1 MTPATTPAR
10 TGSTTDAS
18 TIATDTT
25 LHDRGAVD
33 ETAVDGDTG
42 DGGGDAPV
50 QRSEEI
56 IRIRSIDPTEVIVQV
71 GSAVSAMSIT
81 FLLMERL
88 TPMSGA
94 LGFVVMSYVI
104 FVLVSWWAM
113 RELRGSVRAKDLV
126 ARTLVWTGGLMA
138 FVPLLLVV
146 MYVIGKGYHALR
158 VQFFT
163 EDQRFVGAL
172 SEATEGGGAHAI
184 VGTLQQVGI
193 ATLISVPLGITT
205 AVYLNEVKGRF
216 ARPLRMAVDA
226 MSAVPSIVAGLFI
239 YAAWILALG
248 NQQSGFAG
256 SLALAVLFLPTV
268 TRTAEVVLRL
278 VPGGLREASL
288 ALGGTEWRTTLHVVL
303 PTSRTGLV
311 TAVILGIA
319 RVIGETA
326 PLILTIGGAFVMN
339 WNPMSGK
346 QDALPYFVFRLIRF
360 PQEAQIQRAW
370 TGALV
375 LLVLVLVL
383 FLIARAI
390 GGRGPDHIS
399 RSKRRRLR
407 RKGLA

>member
-1 MTPATTPAR
+1 MTALIEETTTAEATRP
-10 TGSTTDAS
+10 
-18 TIATDTT
+18 
-25 LHDRGAVD
+25 VD
-33 ETAVDGDTG
+33 ERRIVVRSVD
-42 DGGGDAPV
+42 PV
-50 QRSEEI
+50 
-56 IRIRSIDPTEVIVQV
+56 DVLVQI
-71 GSAVSAMSIT
+71 GCAVSGLAIA
-81 FLLMERL
+81 FIVMERL
-88 TPMSGA
+88 TLLSGA
-94 LGFVVMSYVI
+94 LGFVVVWYLFFLITSW
-104 FVLVSWWAM
+104 FVM
-113 RELRGSVRAKDLV
+113 RQLRGAVRAKDHV
-126 ARTLVWTGGLMA
+126 VRALVWTGGLAA

-146 MYVIGKGYHALR
+146 MYVISKGYKALR
-158 VQFFT
+158 PQFFV

-184 VGTLQQVGI
+184 VGTLQQVGL
-193 ATLISVPLGITT
+193 ATLIAVPLGITT
-205 AVYLNEVKGRF
+205 AVYLNEVRGRL
-216 ARPLRMAVDA
+216 ARPLRMVVDA

-248 NQQSGFAG
+248 NQQSGLAG
-256 SLALAVLFLPTV
+256 ALALSVLFLPTV

-288 ALGGTEWRTTLHVVL
+288 ALGGTEWKTTTGVVL

-339 WNPMSGK
+339 WNPVSGK
-346 QDALPYFVFRLIRF
+346 QDALPYFVYRLIRF

-375 LLVLVLVL
+375 LLALVLVL

-399 RSKRRRLR
+399 RLKRRRLR